1 MKRRHGLSLG
11 AVVEAVIACR
21 DVEASVAFHTRAFGL
36 DVIERNGAEALIG
49 VDGVETGRI
58 RLVPAPAGA
67 AASADPRIWDIGPRL
82 LGMYSRD
89 LARTT
94 RMIDEAGGRSRP
106 IATYPYGSGSM
117 SECVAL
123 GTDGVWWTLP
133 QTGAAH
139 RPSPALEGDPDRL
152 HGELHTA
159 VIVPADHDEALR
171 FFVDGGGLSVLFDG
185 EMNGETFEHMVGMPG
200 GASLRLSFL
209 VSADQ
214 APARFEIMS
223 FTGVDA
229 ADLSDRRLGLRR
241 VAFAADDPGAMA
253 ATLEAYGGVRLGER
267 VLRGPAGLE
276 VELRE
281 PPGGAR

>member
-1 MKRRHGLSLG
+1 MSLG
-11 AVVEAVIACR
+11 AVVEAVVACR

-36 DVIERNGAEALIG
+36 DVIERNEEEALLG
-49 VDGVETGRI
+49 VGAGATGRL

-67 AASADPRIWDIGPRL
+67 EAVEDPRVWDIGPRL

-94 RMIDEAGGRSRP
+94 RMIDEAGGRSLP
-106 IATYPYGSGSM
+106 VATYPYGSGTM

-123 GTDGVWWTLP
+123 GSDGVWWTLP
-133 QTGAAH
+133 QAGAAH

-159 VIVPADHDEALR
+159 VIVPDDHEQALR
-171 FFVDGGGLSVLFDG
+171 FFTDGGGLSVLFDG
-185 EMNGETFEHMVGMPG
+185 EMNGETFERMVGMPS
-200 GASLRLSFL
+200 GASLRLTFL
-209 VSADQ
+209 LSADQ

-223 FTGVDA
+223 FTGVEA
-229 ADLSDRRLGLRR
+229 ADLSDRPLGLRR
-241 VAFAADDPGAMA
+241 VVFATGDPAAMA
-253 ATLEAYGGVRLGER
+253 ERLVAHGGVRLGER
-267 VLRGPAGLE
+267 LVHGPAGLE

-281 PPGGAR
+281 PPGTAR